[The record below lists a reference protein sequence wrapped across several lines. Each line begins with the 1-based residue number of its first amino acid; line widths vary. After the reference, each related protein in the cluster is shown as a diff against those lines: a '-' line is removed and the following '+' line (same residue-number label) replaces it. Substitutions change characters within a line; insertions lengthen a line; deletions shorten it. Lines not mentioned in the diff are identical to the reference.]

1 MKATHTTLKSI
12 FSLALFMVL
21 ISCEDEDIRVKPQTP
36 TSPGPALAQF
46 AQQTLN
52 ISENDEP
59 KEISI
64 VLDKAA
70 TKDGI
75 VTINLTAENMNSFI
89 TSPALVEGKIQLQ
102 VLSGQGSAK
111 FSFTPVDNNVL
122 NGSKSVDFTIAAVT
136 EGFTIG
142 TKKILSVT
150 LTDNESPAE
159 VSFLTTLGSTHENTV
174 IASTVAIGFSH
185 SSPGT
190 GTIEISLE
198 SDKATYGIHYT
209 TEPAASNGKIVLPVD
224 TGVDKV
230 EFKVIPMNDQLFNGD
245 RDITYTITATEGSVG
260 KGQTLTHVL
269 KIKDDEL
276 SGMGKGYTVG
286 AGSWGYKREYQY
298 NENGKLSKILWE
310 RNTPGH
316 LAGTY
321 TYEYDASGNIVKM
334 IENDF
339 TKTLYTWESGR
350 IVKEESFT
358 DGLLKKYTLY
368 GYDQAGNV
376 GEAAVHYRQPDG
388 ELKLSL
394 LMVYLH
400 RQDGN
405 IYKQLTY
412 SPIEGSEE
420 YNLLSTKTFEDYSS
434 KANPFSMVEIL
445 PNQNTQPNLPLSYR
459 VEENGFD
466 ILYQFRYEFDAAGKP
481 TKRIATSSTGTEV
494 VTYEYY

>member
-1 MKATHTTLKSI
+1 MKTTHTTLKL
-12 FSLALFMVL
+12 FFALTLAMVL
-21 ISCEDEDIRVKPQTP
+21 ISCEDEDIRVKPETP
-36 TSPGPALAQF
+36 VAGPVLAQF
-46 AQQTLN
+46 AQQTISL
-52 ISENDEP
+52 SENDSP

-89 TSPALVEGKIQLQ
+89 TSPTLVDGKIQLQ

-122 NGSKSVDFTIAAVT
+122 NGNQSVDFTIAAVT

-150 LTDNESPAE
+150 LADNESPAQ
-159 VSFLTTLGSTHENTV
+159 VSFLTELGSTLENAATV
-174 IASTVAIGFSH
+174 STVAIGLSH

-209 TEPAASNGKIVLPVD
+209 TEPAATQGKIVLPIE
-224 TGVDKV
+224 TGIDQV
-230 EFKVIPMNDQLFNGD
+230 EFNVIPMNDQLFNGD
-245 RDITYTITATEGSVG
+245 RDITYTITSTVGSVD
-260 KGQTLTHVL
+260 KGQSLTHVL

-276 SGMGKGYTVG
+276 FGMAKGYSIG

-298 NENGKLSKILWE
+298 NVDGKLSKILWE
-310 RNTPGH
+310 RNTPSH

-321 TYEYDASGNIVKM
+321 TYEYDASGNLVRM
-334 IENDF
+334 VESDF
-339 TKTLYTWESGR
+339 TETYYTWENGR
-350 IVKEESFT
+350 IVKEESFK
-358 DGLLKKYTLY
+358 DGIVKKYTLY
-368 GYDQAGNV
+368 GYDQAGNI

-388 ELKLSL
+388 ALKLSL

-412 SPIEGSEE
+412 SPMEGSEE
-420 YNLLSTKTFEDYSS
+420 YILLSTKTFEDYSN
-434 KANPFSMVEIL
+434 KVNPFSMVEIL

-466 ILYQFRYEFDAAGKP
+466 IIYQFRYEFDATGKP
-481 TKRIATSSTGTEV
+481 TKRIATSSIGTEV